1 MLDGFF
7 SLDDHTIA
15 LSFFLFYGFT
25 GLLLYW
31 LCHYSK
37 IQHVVGTFK
46 GIPPPFIVVPSSIF
60 AFTSVFLGVAVW
72 DNFRTNNE
80 SVLREGE
87 AIVSYIDFVQSVPAL
102 NESGLVNA
110 AKEYTRF
117 ATSEEWDAF
126 SDKSK
131 SSTLAQEAFK
141 NLLTQSF
148 EVANNPELKSPFGA
162 ALIQAAQKINHARN
176 TRLQLMN
183 TEPPDLGMRW
193 FCVLALGILLQI
205 VAAATNMEKPR
216 LTALA
221 LSVATSAILLVLIL
235 IALSVD
241 PYSGIVQVSKSP
253 IVRILDR
260 Y

>member
-7 SLDDHTIA
+7 TLDDHIIA
-15 LSFFLFYGFT
+15 LVFLLFYGFT

-37 IQHVVGTFK
+37 IQYVVGTFK

-102 NESGLVNA
+102 NESGLVNV
-110 AKEYTRF
+110 AKEYARL
-117 ATSEEWDAF
+117 ATSEEWDAI
-126 SDKSK
+126 SNKSK
-131 SSTLAQEAFK
+131 GTTLADEAFK
-141 NLLTQSF
+141 NLLAKSF
-148 EVANNPELKSPFGA
+148 EITNHPEFRGPLGT
-162 ALIQAAQKINHARN
+162 ALIQAAQNINHARN
-176 TRLQLMN
+176 IRLQLMN
-183 TEPPDLGMRW
+183 TEPPDLNMRW
-193 FCVLALGILLQI
+193 FCVLTLGILLQI

-221 LSVATSAILLVLIL
+221 LTVATTAILLVLVL

-241 PYSGIVQVSKSP
+241 PYSGSVTVSKVP
-253 IVRILDR
+253 IVKILDR
-260 Y
+260 